1 MKNDKASSYG
11 MMYGA
16 GLHFYCALAKY
27 SSTISVTNIHRMRC
41 YCILKRH
48 QRQESNL
55 EDIRSHNVYVYGSGH
70 GTAAVLLPGFAIN

>member
-1 MKNDKASSYG
+1 MKNDKASKYG

-16 GLHFYCALAKY
+16 GLHFYCALAKN
-27 SSTISVTNIHRMRC
+27 STTISVTYIHRMR

-48 QRQESNL
+48 QRQESNQ
-55 EDIRSHNVYVYGSGH
+55 EDIRSHNVYVYGSGY